1 MNERK
6 TIFLLFFS
14 ALIFR
19 LVHCFIYANEIIPGS
34 DQMQEIMLGR
44 KFASGDFQGVLDTY
58 WAPFYP
64 ILIGIASFFI
74 DSPVVPAALVSVL
87 ASSLLVP
94 LTYIL
99 LLQSYGRREA
109 LIAGSIALF
118 FPHLINSVV
127 VVGSE
132 NVFIALVLGV
142 LIVTWNALMT
152 GSKMLYLTAG
162 ILLGL
167 AYLTRPEAIGY
178 FLYLVLI
185 IIAHSFWRKKAFL
198 KTALPHIA
206 FLLLGFFLFAT
217 PYVWYLRNETGIWTV
232 SGKARINTIAG
243 ELSTETDSFQ
253 PPTANGHIKEFIKYF
268 LVNVVEVQKMFPAL
282 FPLLLWLF
290 IGLGLFVSPWG
301 KERLEREIFLILF
314 CLVTIVGYAA
324 AVVQL
329 RYFYVLLPILFGW
342 TARGIVKFAEWLHDT
357 ASRQNSETTFLL
369 RPRSITVLAIAVI
382 FLYVLP
388 LNFYMR
394 SSDRR
399 WETSGYEERD
409 AGLWLRQNAKT
420 EPYVFSASRRPVFY
434 AEARQLSPATENIEA
449 IISEIKE
456 QKVDYVFT
464 SERSLKR
471 NTFLKGF
478 DEILRNDSDFELVYE
493 KTPRTGYRIC
503 IFKRRFVARQL

>member
-1 MNERK
+1 MNDRK
-6 TIFLLFFS
+6 TIFLLFLT

-19 LVHCFIYANEIIPGS
+19 LVHCFIFANEIIPGS

-44 KFASGDFQGVLDTY
+44 KFASGDFHGVLDTY

-87 ASSLLVP
+87 AGSLIVP

-99 LLQSYGRREA
+99 VRQSYEQRES
-109 LIAGSIALF
+109 LIASSIALF

-127 VVGSE
+127 AVGSE
-132 NVFIALVLGV
+132 NVFIALALGV

-152 GSKMLYLTAG
+152 GSKMLYLAAG

-178 FLYLVLI
+178 SLYLVLI
-185 IIAHSFWRKKAFL
+185 IVAHNFWRKKLFL
-198 KTALPHIA
+198 KTAFPQIA
-206 FLLLGFFLFAT
+206 ALLLGFSLFAT
-217 PYVWYLRNETGIWTV
+217 PYVLYLRSETGMWTV
-232 SGKARINTIAG
+232 SGKAKINTIVG
-243 ELSTETDSFQ
+243 EFNEGPDGLEPSVQNS
-253 PPTANGHIKEFIKYF
+253 PVKEFVKYF
-268 LVNVVEVQKMFPAL
+268 LLNLVEVQKMLSAL

-290 IGLGLFVSPWG
+290 ISLGLFVVPWE
-301 KERLEREIFLILF
+301 KDRIEREMFLLLF
-314 CLVTIVGYAA
+314 VLVTVLGYAA

-342 TARGIVKFAEWLHDT
+342 TANGIVRFVEWLLDT
-357 ASRQNSETTFLL
+357 ASRQNSEVTFLL
-369 RPRSITVLAIAVI
+369 RPRPLTVLAIAVV

-394 SSDRR
+394 SNDRQ
-399 WETSGYEERD
+399 WETSGYEERE

-420 EPYVFSASRRPVFY
+420 QPYVFSASRRPTFY
-434 AEARQLSPATENIEA
+434 AEARQLAPATENIDA
-449 IISEIKE
+449 ILSEIKE
-456 QKVDYVFT
+456 QKVDYVVT
-464 SERSLKR
+464 SDRSLKR
-471 NTFLKGF
+471 NTFLSGF

-493 KTPRTGYRIC
+493 KKPRKGYGIL
-503 IFKRRFVARQL
+503 IFKRK